1 MEFLIQFELYTKII
15 LKIFYIFKKVII
27 EEDIVYRCS
36 KSFPEESGW
45 CVYSSWSLGR
55 NLSLPGKDVG
65 ETHHVYLDNWTTP
78 RLISCSAAT
87 TTLAYILVL
96 IAACHHIL
104 LFFKYL
110 NSISEFLVCVCMFN
124 VPVYCEFFS
133 NSLGK

>member
-1 MEFLIQFELYTKII
+1 MGFQIKFELHTKII

-27 EEDIVYRCS
+27 EEDIVYRGS

-55 NLSLPGKDVG
+55 NPSLPGKDVDG
-65 ETHHVYLDNWTTP
+65 THHVSLYNWTPP
-78 RLISCSAAT
+78 RLISYSAAT

-96 IAACHHIL
+96 TAACHPIPL
-104 LFFKYL
+104 SLSTLTLFQ
-110 NSISEFLVCVCMFN
+110 SSSCVCMFN
-124 VPVYCEFFS
+124 VPVNCEFFS